1 MAHSAFNSKHHD
13 DKMENVTGV
22 TAFWNTASLA
32 PPVEWVIWLDNFF
45 LASALKENCQTRLLL
60 EDPAAVV
67 EEPHPKPEEAPNNET
82 DLAKA
87 EREARNAANLAKV
100 LAINPELR
108 KKGPRL
114 SHRTFN
120 HEFVR

>member
-45 LASALKENCQTRLLL
+45 LASDLKENCQTRLLL
-60 EDPAAVV
+60 EDPAAVI
-67 EEPHPKPEEAPNNET
+67 EEPLPKPEDPVANES

-87 EREARNAANLAKV
+87 NRDARNAANLAKV
-100 LAINPELR
+100 LALNAELR
-108 KKGPRL
+108 KKGPKL
-114 SHRTFN
+114 
-120 HEFVR
+120 

>member
-1 MAHSAFNSKHHD
+1 MAHSAFNSKHHE

-45 LASALKENCQTRLLL
+45 LASDLKENCQTRLLL

-67 EEPHPKPEEAPNNET
+67 E
-82 DLAKA
+82 
-87 EREARNAANLAKV
+87 
-100 LAINPELR
+100 
-108 KKGPRL
+108 
-114 SHRTFN
+114 
-120 HEFVR
+120 